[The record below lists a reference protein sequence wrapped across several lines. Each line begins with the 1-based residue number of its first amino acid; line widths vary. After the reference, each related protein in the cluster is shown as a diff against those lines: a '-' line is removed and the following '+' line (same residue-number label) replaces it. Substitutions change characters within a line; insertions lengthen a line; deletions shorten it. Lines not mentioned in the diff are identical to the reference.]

1 MKREFRD
8 ISRICSCFSDFREV
22 SQNISCRFSEFPQ
35 HLISFLSVWLVC
47 AGFSCIL
54 AGTALDEGSMG
65 RTALALLGKFGAAA
79 AFNISYMYTAELY
92 PTCIRYCNCV
102 LPQES
107 VLGARDKC
115 RESRQSGTILKWQS
129 NEVFDLQFFHK
140 LNPPDQGIELF
151 FL

>member
-1 MKREFRD
+1 
-8 ISRICSCFSDFREV
+8 
-22 SQNISCRFSEFPQ
+22 
-35 HLISFLSVWLVC
+35 
-47 AGFSCIL
+47 
-54 AGTALDEGSMG
+54 MG

-115 RESRQSGTILKWQS
+115 RESRQSGTIFKWQS

-151 FL
+151 FIVFLTLTAVAYIPVDQQWLGVLKRQHNATSDIKFS